1 MNTKT
6 TVFMPFYLLNRLIAQ
21 WIQARAAPVLIV
33 ITLAFIACT
42 NPVWAGPGH
51 DHGDAP
57 AAAVGTA
64 SPRVSAHSDLF
75 ELVGTVDGGELK
87 IHLDRYATNEPVL
100 DAKIEVEV
108 GNIKGI
114 AAAQADGS
122 YSFKND
128 VFAKPAELAVSFT
141 VLAGKDTD
149 LLAGDLKIGP
159 PIDDHAHDAAARPWL
174 RWAAYAGGAV
184 VGALLLALIAVR
196 ILRGRRKGLRDS
208 LTTNAVVLIAA
219 SALIMGASTSFDA
232 RADAGHDHGEA
243 APAASGNAPKRQA
256 DGGVFLPKVSQ
267 RLLGIRTV
275 EVVEA
280 TLPKAIELTGRVM
293 PDANAGGKVQPTQ
306 AGRIEAG
313 PRGLPTLGQTVR
325 KGEVLAVVRASS
337 SAIERANQQSQST
350 ELKSN
355 LELAKKRLAR
365 LEQLEGTVP
374 AKDIEA
380 AKLDVSSLQ
389 QRAAAVG
396 ASVVALEALVAPVAG
411 VIAAANVVAGQVVD
425 AREVLF
431 EIVDPARLNVEASAF
446 DAALLSNIAS
456 ASASPSAGVN
466 IALTFVGAGRAL
478 REGAI
483 PILFKATAP
492 KSGGPLN
499 TALPALAVGQPVRVL
514 VQTKEQ
520 VKGFAVPA
528 GAVVKNASNQ
538 DMVWVHTDAELFVP
552 RPARVV
558 PLDGATVSVVDGL
571 KAGDRVVTQGA
582 PLVNQVR

>member
-6 TVFMPFYLLNRLIAQ
+6 AIFTSFYLSNQPLGQ
-21 WIQARAAPVLIV
+21 WIYARAAIILVAFL
-33 ITLAFIACT
+33 LAFTAFI
-42 NPVWAGPGH
+42 NPAWAGPGH
-51 DHGDAP
+51 GDEP
-57 AAAVGTA
+57 ATAVGTV
-64 SPRVSAHSDLF
+64 SPRISAHSDLF
-75 ELVGTVDGGELK
+75 ELLGMVEGNELK
-87 IHLDRYATNEPVL
+87 IYLDRYATNEPVT

-108 GNIKGI
+108 GSIKGI
-114 AAAQADGS
+114 ALEQADGS

-128 VFAKPAELAVSFT
+128 VFAKPAELAISFT
-141 VLAGKDTD
+141 ILAGKDAD
-149 LLAGDLKIGP
+149 LLAGDLKIATP
-159 PIDDHAHDAAARPWL
+159 ADDHADDEVAKPWL
-174 RWAAYAGGAV
+174 RWAAYAGA
-184 VGALLLALIAVR
+184 ALLLVLIAVAVLR
-196 ILRGRRKGLRDS
+196 RRSASFASNATFLVAVCILFL
-208 LTTNAVVLIAA
+208 
-219 SALIMGASTSFDA
+219 SATASFDA
-232 RADAGHDHGEA
+232 KAGPGHDPEA
-243 APAASGNAPKRQA
+243 SPAASGNAPKRQA

-275 EVVEA
+275 TVVEA
-280 TLPKAIELTGRVM
+280 TLPKAIELTGRVVA
-293 PDANAGGKVQPTQ
+293 DANAGGKVQPTQ

-313 PRGLPTLGQTVR
+313 PRGLPTLGQAVR

-355 LELAKKRLAR
+355 LDLAKKRLAR

-380 AKLDVSSLQ
+380 AKLDVTSLQ
-389 QRAAAVG
+389 QRSAAIG
-396 ASVVALEALVAPVAG
+396 ASVVALEALVAPVSG

-431 EIVDPARLNVEASAF
+431 EIVDPARLGVEASAF
-446 DAALLSNIAS
+446 DAALLTNIKS
-456 ASASPSAGVN
+456 ASASPAAGIHVP
-466 IALTFVGAGRAL
+466 LVFVGAGRVL

-483 PILFKATAP
+483 PVLFRTSLP
-492 KSGGPLN
+492 KSGSPVN
-499 TALPALAVGQPVRVL
+499 IALAALAVGQPVKVL

-528 GAVVKNASNQ
+528 SAVVKNASNQ
-538 DMVWVHTDAELFVP
+538 DMVWVHTGAELFVP
-552 RPARVV
+552 HATRVV

>member
-1 MNTKT
+1 MFAVSYT
-6 TVFMPFYLLNRLIAQ
+6 LIAS
-21 WIQARAAPVLIV
+21 I
-33 ITLAFIACT
+33 LAFVLAFAAVV
-42 NPVWAGPGH
+42 NPAWAGPGH

-75 ELVGTVDGGELK
+75 ELVSIVEGGELK
-87 IHLDRYATNEPVL
+87 IYLDRYATNEPVL

-108 GNIKGI
+108 GSIKGI

-128 VFAKPAELAVSFT
+128 VFAKPADLGVSFT

-149 LLAGDLKIGP
+149 LLAGDLKIAP
-159 PIDDHAHDAAARPWL
+159 ATDDHAHGAAAKPWL
-174 RWAAYAGGAV
+174 RWAAYTGGALV
-184 VGALLLALIAVR
+184 LVLIALR
-196 ILRGRRKGLRDS
+196 IARGRRKVLRAE
-208 LTTNAVVLIAA
+208 LKANASMLIAVCA
-219 SALIMGASTSFDA
+219 AFTLATATFDA
-232 RADAGHDHGEA
+232 KAGPGHDHGDA

-256 DGGVFLPKVSQ
+256 DGGVFLPKISQ
-267 RLLGIRTV
+267 RLLGIRTI
-275 EVVEA
+275 EVLEA
-280 TLPKAIELTGRVM
+280 TLPKAIELTGRVVL
-293 PDANAGGKVQPTQ
+293 DANAGGKVQPTQ

-380 AKLDVSSLQ
+380 ARLDVSSLQ

-411 VIAAANVVAGQVVD
+411 VIAAANVVAG
-425 AREVLF
+425 
-431 EIVDPARLNVEASAF
+431 
-446 DAALLSNIAS
+446 
-456 ASASPSAGVN
+456 
-466 IALTFVGAGRAL
+466 
-478 REGAI
+478 
-483 PILFKATAP
+483 
-492 KSGGPLN
+492 
-499 TALPALAVGQPVRVL
+499 
-514 VQTKEQ
+514 
-520 VKGFAVPA
+520 
-528 GAVVKNASNQ
+528 
-538 DMVWVHTDAELFVP
+538 
-552 RPARVV
+552 
-558 PLDGATVSVVDGL
+558 
-571 KAGDRVVTQGA
+571 
-582 PLVNQVR
+582 

>member
-6 TVFMPFYLLNRLIAQ
+6 AIFTSFYLSNQPLGQ
-21 WIQARAAPVLIV
+21 WIYARAAIILVAFL
-33 ITLAFIACT
+33 LAFTAFI
-42 NPVWAGPGH
+42 NPAWAGPGH
-51 DHGDAP
+51 GDEP
-57 AAAVGTA
+57 ATAVGTV
-64 SPRVSAHSDLF
+64 SPRISAHSDLF
-75 ELVGTVDGGELK
+75 ELLGMVEGNELK
-87 IHLDRYATNEPVL
+87 IYLDRYATNEPVTN
-100 DAKIEVEV
+100 AKIEVEV
-108 GNIKGI
+108 GSIKGV
-114 AAAQADGS
+114 AVAQADGS

-128 VFAKPAELAVSFT
+128 VFTKPAELAISFT
-141 VLAGKDTD
+141 VLAGNDTD
-149 LLAGDLKIGP
+149 LLAGDLKIAP
-159 PIDDHAHDAAARPWL
+159 PTDDHAHDAAAKPWL
-174 RWAAYAGGAV
+174 RWAAYAGGT
-184 VGALLLALIAVR
+184 LLLALVAVS
-196 ILRGRRKGLRDS
+196 ILRWRRIGSHAS
-208 LTTNAVVLIAA
+208 LTSNAVVLILACA
-219 SALIMGASTSFDA
+219 FFIGSTASFDA
-232 RADAGHDHGEA
+232 KAGPGHDHGEA
-243 APAASGNAPKRQA
+243 AGPTVSGNAPKRQA

-275 EVVEA
+275 TVVEA
-280 TLPKAIELTGRVM
+280 TLPKAIELTGRVVA
-293 PDANAGGKVQPTQ
+293 DANAGGKVQPTQ

-313 PRGLPTLGQTVR
+313 PRGLPTLGQAVR

-389 QRAAAVG
+389 QRSAAIG
-396 ASVVALEALVAPVAG
+396 ASVVALEALVAPVSG

-431 EIVDPARLNVEASAF
+431 EIVDPARLGVEASAF
-446 DAALLSNIAS
+446 DAALLTNIKS
-456 ASASPSAGVN
+456 ASASPAAGIHVP
-466 IALTFVGAGRAL
+466 LVFVGAGRVL

-483 PILFKATAP
+483 PVLFRTSLP
-492 KSGGPLN
+492 KSGSPVN
-499 TALPALAVGQPVRVL
+499 IALAALAVGQPVKVL

-528 GAVVKNASNQ
+528 SAVVKNASNQ
-538 DMVWVHTDAELFVP
+538 DMVWVHTGAELFVP
-552 RPARVV
+552 RATRVV

>member
-1 MNTKT
+1 MNAKNA
-6 TVFMPFYLLNRLIAQ
+6 VFSSFYLSNWPFSQSIR
-21 WIQARAAPVLIV
+21 ARAAPVLIV
-33 ITLAFIACT
+33 LVLAVMASM
-42 NPVWAGPGH
+42 NPAWAGPGH

-57 AAAVGTA
+57 AAATGTA

-75 ELVGTVDGGELK
+75 ELVGIVEGGELK
-87 IHLDRYATNEPVL
+87 IYLDRYATNEPVT

-108 GNIKGI
+108 GSIKAV

-128 VFAKPAELAVSFT
+128 VFAKPADLAISFT

-159 PIDDHAHDAAARPWL
+159 PVDDHAHDHATKPWL

-184 VGALLLALIAVR
+184 FLALVALGV
-196 ILRGRRKGLRDS
+196 LRGRRKTARHS
-208 LTTNAVVLIAA
+208 LASKAVVLIAA
-219 SALIMGASTSFDA
+219 GALIMGSTASFDA
-232 RADAGHDHGEA
+232 EAGPGHDHGDA

-256 DGGVFLPKVSQ
+256 DGSVFLPKVSQ

-275 EVVEA
+275 EIVEA
-280 TLPKAIELTGRVM
+280 TLPKAIELTGRVVA
-293 PDANAGGKVQPTQ
+293 DANAGGKVQPTQ

-313 PRGLPTLGQTVR
+313 PRGLPTLGQAVR

-396 ASVVALEALVAPVAG
+396 ASVVALEALVAPVSG
-411 VIAAANVVAGQVVD
+411 VIASSHVVAGQVVD

-431 EIVDPARLNVEASAF
+431 EIVDPARLNVEASVF
-446 DAALLSNIAS
+446 DAALLSNMAS

-466 IALTFVGAGRAL
+466 IPLTFVGAGRTL

-483 PILFKATAP
+483 P
-492 KSGGPLN
+492 
-499 TALPALAVGQPVRVL
+499 V
-514 VQTKEQ
+514 
-520 VKGFAVPA
+520 
-528 GAVVKNASNQ
+528 
-538 DMVWVHTDAELFVP
+538 
-552 RPARVV
+552 
-558 PLDGATVSVVDGL
+558 
-571 KAGDRVVTQGA
+571 
-582 PLVNQVR
+582 

>member
-1 MNTKT
+1 MNTRNIIFT
-6 TVFMPFYLLNRLIAQ
+6 PFYLSNRHLVQ
-21 WIQARAAPVLIV
+21 WIYAQAAPIFIAFVLTLIV
-33 ITLAFIACT
+33 CI
-42 NPVWAGPGH
+42 NPVWASPGH

-57 AAAVGTA
+57 AASVGTA

-75 ELVGTVDGGELK
+75 ELVGIAEGGELK
-87 IHLDRYATNEPVL
+87 IYLDRYATNEPVT

-108 GNIKGI
+108 GSIKAV
-114 AAAQADGS
+114 AAPQADGS

-128 VFAKPAELAVSFT
+128 VFTQPADLAISYT

-149 LLAGDLKIGP
+149 LLAGDLKIAAP
-159 PIDDHAHDAAARPWL
+159 VNDHAHDHSAKPWL
-174 RWAAYAGGAV
+174 RWAAYAGGA
-184 VGALLLALIAVR
+184 LLLALAAAAIVR
-196 ILRGRRKGLRDS
+196 ARRKTARHS
-208 LTTNAVVLIAA
+208 LASNAIVLIAA
-219 SALIMGASTSFDA
+219 CALIIGATASFDA
-232 RADAGHDHGEA
+232 KAGPGHDHGEA

-256 DGGVFLPKVSQ
+256 DGSVFLPKVSQ

-280 TLPKAIELTGRVM
+280 TLPKAIELTGRVVL
-293 PDANAGGKVQPTQ
+293 DANAGGKVQPTQ

-313 PRGLPTLGQTVR
+313 PRGLPTLGQAVR

-396 ASVVALEALVAPVAG
+396 ASVVALEALVAPVSG

-431 EIVDPARLNVEASAF
+431 EIVDPARLNVEASVF
-446 DAALLSNIAS
+446 DAALLSNMAA
-456 ASASPSAGVN
+456 ASASPSAGVS
-466 IALTFVGAGRAL
+466 IPLAFIGAGRTL

-483 PILFKATAP
+483 PVLFKTAAA
-492 KSGGPLN
+492 KSGSATN
-499 TALPALAVGQPVRVL
+499 VALVVGQPVKVL
-514 VQTKEQ
+514 VQTKSQ

-538 DMVWVHTDAELFVP
+538 DMVWVHTDAELFAA
-552 RPARVV
+552 RPARAVA
-558 PLDGATVSVVDGL
+558 LDGATVSVVDGL

>member
-1 MNTKT
+1 MNTQNT
-6 TVFMPFYLLNRLIAQ
+6 ISPLIYLSNWLLAQLIR
-21 WIQARAAPVLIV
+21 ARAAPVLIV
-33 ITLAFIACT
+33 LILAVMASINSA
-42 NPVWAGPGH
+42 WAGPGH

-57 AAAVGTA
+57 AVAVGNA

-75 ELVGTVDGGELK
+75 ELVGIADGGELK
-87 IHLDRYATNEPVL
+87 IYLDRYATNEPVT
-100 DAKIEVEV
+100 DAKVEVEV

-128 VFAKPAELAVSFT
+128 VFSKPADLAISFT

-159 PIDDHAHDAAARPWL
+159 PADDHAHDAVAKPWL
-174 RWAAYAGGAV
+174 RWAAYAGGA
-184 VGALLLALIAVR
+184 LLLALVAAAIVR
-196 ILRGRRKGLRDS
+196 WRGKTSRRS
-208 LTTNAVVLIAA
+208 LASNAVVLIAA
-219 SALIMGASTSFDA
+219 GGLIIGATAPFDVKA
-232 RADAGHDHGEA
+232 HNGDNHGEA
-243 APAASGNAPKRQA
+243 APAATGNAPKRQA
-256 DGGVFLPKVSQ
+256 DGSVFLPKVSQ

-275 EVVEA
+275 GVVEA
-280 TLPKAIELTGRVM
+280 TLPKAIELTGRVVL
-293 PDANAGGKVQPTQ
+293 DANAGGKVQPTQ
-306 AGRIEAG
+306 AGRVEAG
-313 PRGLPTLGQTVR
+313 PRGLPALGQTVR

-337 SAIERANQQSQST
+337 GAIERANQQSQST

-396 ASVVALEALVAPVAG
+396 ASVVALEALVAPVSG
-411 VIAAANVVAGQVVD
+411 VIASANVVAGQVVD

-431 EIVDPARLNVEASAF
+431 EIVDPARLNVEASLF
-446 DAALLSNIAS
+446 DAALLLNMAQ

-466 IALTFVGAGRAL
+466 IPLAFVGAGRAL

-483 PILFKATAP
+483 PVLFKTAASKNGSAT
-492 KSGGPLN
+492 N
-499 TALPALAVGQPVRVL
+499 TILVVGQPVKVL

-520 VKGFAVPA
+520 VKGFSVPA

-552 RPARVV
+552 RPARIVA
-558 PLDGATVSVVDGL
+558 LDGATVSVVDGL